1 MLVHLLKS
9 KLDRATVTAGS
20 VHYEGSLTIA
30 EDLME
35 RAGLHPYE
43 RILCGNMANGAR
55 WETYAIRGPRGS
67 GAIELNGAVAHL
79 GKIGDRLTIMSF
91 AEVEES
97 RAAEWTPKV
106 IVLDETNRII
116 NERGI

>member
-1 MLVHLLKS
+1 
-9 KLDRATVTAGS
+9 
-20 VHYEGSLTIA
+20 
-30 EDLME
+30 
-35 RAGLHPYE
+35 
-43 RILCGNMANGAR
+43 
-55 WETYAIRGPRGS
+55 
-67 GAIELNGAVAHL
+67 
-79 GKIGDRLTIMSF
+79 MSF